1 MTTHSMYDALKTFSG
16 FYSRYYRSED
26 GRKSQEWLFKE
37 ILKVSTFTCIRLEE
51 ATVTWCGLAFPEVF
65 G

>member
-26 GRKSQEWLFKE
+26 GRKSQEWLFRE
-37 ILKVSTFTCIRLEE
+37 ILKVS
-51 ATVTWCGLAFPEVF
+51 A
-65 G
+65 

>member
-26 GRKSQEWLFKE
+26 GRKSQEWLFRE

-51 ATVTWCGLAFPEVF
+51 VIVPSGALVVMGI
-65 G
+65 